1 MRYFPI
7 FLDLEKFKVLIVG
20 GGNVA
25 TRKVEN
31 LLEFDAYPTIV
42 SPWVTDELKELIDK
56 YGLTYYQREYR
67 KGDSRGFPLI
77 FVATDDPEVDTLILD
92 ECGGTMT
99 LLNFSDKPDIC
110 NFIMPSFIRRDDLVI
125 AISTQGKAPFL
136 SKYIRECLEKRF
148 PSDYGD
154 FVQLAKLLRTK
165 ILELGIQNPRKD
177 ALLEEFLSINW
188 LEIIRDDGYDFAILL
203 ITNLLN
209 HYANKK

>member
-7 FLDLEKFKVLIVG
+7 FLDLEKFKVLVVG
-20 GGNVA
+20 GGSVA

-31 LLEFDAYPTIV
+31 LLEFGAYPTII
-42 SPWVTDELKELIDK
+42 SPRVTDKLLELINK
-56 YGLTYYQREYR
+56 LGLNYFQRQYR
-67 KGDSRGFPLI
+67 RGDSRGFSII
-77 FVATDDPEVDTLILD
+77 FVATDDSEVDTLILED
-92 ECGGTMT
+92 CYGTET

-110 NFIMPSFIRRDDLVI
+110 NFIMPSFVRRDDLVI

-136 SKYIRECLEKRF
+136 SKYIREYLEKHF

-154 FVQLAKLLRTK
+154 FVQLAKLLRAK
-165 ILELGIQNPRKD
+165 ILELGIQKQKKD

-203 ITNLLN
+203 ITNLIN

>member
-7 FLDLEKFKVLIVG
+7 FLDLEKFKVLVVG

-31 LLEFDAYPTIV
+31 LLEFNTYPTII
-42 SPWVTDELKELIDK
+42 SPLVTDELKELIDEHKLNYFQRK
-56 YGLTYYQREYR
+56 YQ
-67 KGDSRGFPLI
+67 KGDSRGFSLV
-77 FVATDDPEVDTLILD
+77 FVATDDPEVDTLILED
-92 ECGGTMT
+92 CYGTNA
-99 LLNFSDKPDIC
+99 LVNFSDKPDIC

-148 PSDYGD
+148 PTDYGN

-165 ILELGIQNPRKD
+165 IMELGIQNPNKE